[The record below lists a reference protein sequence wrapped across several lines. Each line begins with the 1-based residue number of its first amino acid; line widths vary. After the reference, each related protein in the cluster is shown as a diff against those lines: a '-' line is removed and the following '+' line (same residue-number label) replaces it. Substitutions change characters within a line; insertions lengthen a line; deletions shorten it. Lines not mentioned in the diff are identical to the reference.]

1 MNRLV
6 APVAIACLFAVAACG
21 SSNSGK
27 SGNAN
32 CTPAKNPQFAK
43 IQGIRSPGGVPSPA
57 GNGPTTPGSV
67 NVPTVGNDTANTD
80 CDPAQ
85 PGNLG
90 DNPTVPNMP
99 NQPNNPTAPG
109 TGAPRTPTLNTGN
122 INGRWEFS
130 SEFCEDGT
138 QSPDMQATMQM
149 MLNGNFNHSLTINN
163 STVDE
168 YFWTRMEVN
177 GNSEESMMC
186 TLMRKSTLT
195 RTGNTFKMSRPS
207 ASFDDAGGTVT
218 CNLKPVPAETVDNMR
233 IVAQGSAMVIEI
245 LNSKECNGK
254 SRLQLYTNQPGNRN

>member
-32 CTPAKNPQFAK
+32 CTPAKNPAFTH
-43 IQGIRSPGGVPSPA
+43 IQGIRAPGVPAPA
-57 GNGPTTPGSV
+57 GNGSATPGSV
-67 NVPTVGNDTANTD
+67 NMPNNGNDTADNT

-90 DNPTVPNMP
+90 NNPTGPNMP

-109 TGAPRTPTLNTGN
+109 TGAPRTPALNTGN
-122 INGRWEFS
+122 INGRWEFA

-149 MLNGNFNHSLTINN
+149 MLSGNFNHSLTINN

-168 YFWTRMEVN
+168 YFWTRLEVD
-177 GNSEESMMC
+177 GNADNTMMC
-186 TLMRKSTLT
+186 TLMRKSNLT
-195 RTGNTFKMSRPS
+195 RTGNTFKLARP
-207 ASFDDAGGTVT
+207 AANFDDAGGTT
-218 CNLKPVPAETVDNMR
+218 PCNLKPVPAETVDNIR
-233 IVAQGSAMVIEI
+233 IVAQSGSMVVEI

-254 SRLQLYTNQPGNRN
+254 SHLQLYSLRPVNGN